1 MNERITTLRK
11 SLKLTQDTFANSI
24 GLRHNYV
31 WMIEKGDRT
40 PSERTLQDIC
50 RMFNVSYVWL
60 TTGNGE
66 MFSDVAES
74 SIEAVAKT
82 YNLDEDDKKI
92 ITSYLALTP
101 EEREILK
108 KVMKSFF
115 GIKKK
120 PSK

>member
-11 SLKLTQDTFANSI
+11 SLKLTQEKFAKSI
-24 GLRHNYV
+24 GLSQNYV
-31 WMIEKGDRT
+31 WMIEKGERT

-50 RMFNVSYVWL
+50 KMFNVSYVWL

-66 MFSDVAES
+66 MFSKVADS
-74 SIEAVAKT
+74 AVEAVVKS

-108 KVMKSFF
+108 KVMKSFL
-115 GIKKK
+115 G
-120 PSK
+120 